1 MKQAESVL
9 QDKSLPYIF
18 GSNIPY
24 CQCSQLS
31 LQPPT
36 CPKECGS
43 LSSVVAALQWR
54 KAQREQIAHKETIS
68 GISRNQPHQWHHSM
82 PLCSVDVRISAVTW
96 IHSSLVPK
104 EMSQVFIHTYHT
116 LIKPYNLSQSAML
129 RSQKSQQLQAG
140 SEDIIPLSLLC
151 DYCSWFTKIKQF
163 SYLTFP
169 Q

>member
-68 GISRNQPHQWHHSM
+68 GISRNQPHQWHHSIS
-82 PLCSVDVRISAVTW
+82 PCSVDFRIPAVTW

-116 LIKPYNLSQSAML
+116 IIKPYNLSQSAMQFHKRVSNFKQGL
-129 RSQKSQQLQAG
+129 KIPFHFHSCVIIAPGSPKS
-140 SEDIIPLSLLC
+140 SS
-151 DYCSWFTKIKQF
+151 
-163 SYLTFP
+163 FP
-169 Q
+169 T